1 MNRRIPRTTGTN
13 QLSLNLSVTRS
24 PEFSGLSS
32 VLLWPLAGLAGWII
46 IGGFFLLT
54 GCLEV
59 AIGMAQWGSPVLA
72 GLGGLCEG
80 GGLVTEAAGTSIG
93 GVIGLWVTAACGPCG
108 AGTACLGAV
117 QDTAELIEYVTSLL
131 SSPLTVTSKEAGL
144 LYGGMIILLGW
155 DVVVTESRLPL

>member
-1 MNRRIPRTTGTN
+1 
-13 QLSLNLSVTRS
+13 
-24 PEFSGLSS
+24 
-32 VLLWPLAGLAGWII
+32 
-46 IGGFFLLT
+46 
-54 GCLEV
+54 
-59 AIGMAQWGSPVLA
+59 MAQWGGPVLA

-144 LYGGMIILLGW
+144 LYGGMITLLGW
-155 DVVVTESRLPL
+155 DVVVTESRLPLCSSEHRLITSNC